1 MNQTTPPGGPPE
13 KTSGQRWRR
22 RALWAAGAVALVGVA
37 GFLVAPPL
45 VKSLAERQL
54 SELLH
59 RPVSIE
65 GLSINPYALSAEVRG
80 LRVLEREGGA
90 TALGFTSL
98 YANVSLES
106 VFRGGAVVEE
116 VRLVEPLVSV
126 VRLEGRRYNW
136 SDVIDEMLAKP
147 DDGSKS
153 HFAVHNIRI
162 EQGRIEF
169 DDRPAGQKHV
179 VADLALGVPFV
190 SNLPSQVETF
200 VEPLLAM
207 KINGAP
213 FEIRGKARPFA
224 ADRESVVDLKF
235 DGFDL
240 TRFLAYVPVE
250 KTFRL
255 PGARLSS
262 DLQASFTQPPE
273 GAPALTLKGG
283 VGLDGV
289 EIQHA
294 DGAPAIKLPSLKVA
308 INRLAPLAREVDI
321 ASVTLDKPEVTVGR
335 DREGRISLLS
345 LIPRPAPQPA
355 APSSGKADDTG
366 APQAGAQA
374 EAKAPA
380 LALQLGEFKIAGGR
394 IDFTDQLAAG
404 AFHKTLQDLDVS
416 LRKLALPATAP
427 AELDVAFATDAG
439 EKLVHKGSLG
449 LAPLK
454 AAGQLELTGLAL
466 PAHKLY
472 FAAAM
477 KEAELLSGR
486 VDGRVAYDFVQEA
499 AGPKVRLKAESLALK
514 DLGLRLK
521 GEKTD
526 LVRLGLLELRDTDV
540 DTAARKLTVGQV
552 NGKATRV
559 VLIRAADGVFNA
571 QRLAGD
577 GKPAAKPRGKAE
589 TSRGPAVKHAARP
602 ADAAPP
608 WHVEVKRVALDDW
621 GLRVEDRTL
630 APAIV
635 FNAEPLTLRVEGL
648 STAKGSKARVDLQA
662 GINKRGQFGIRG
674 ALGVAPLAGNLD
686 VDLKAVD
693 ITMLQ
698 PYVTEQVKIAITRG
712 KLTSR
717 GKLAFEL
724 PPAGGPRASF
734 KGNLT
739 LGDFASVDKLNAT
752 DFLKWKSLYFGG
764 VDLRLAPLAV
774 SIDDIAL
781 TDFYTR
787 LILDAQGGLN
797 IREITAQRANE
808 AKAAA
813 DAVKAGGAVPAK
825 PSDKAGAQAVA
836 KAEPP
841 PPIHIKRITLQGG
854 NIAYSDR
861 FIKPNYDAN
870 LTGMGGRLTGLS
882 SDPDTIAELDL
893 RGRVDNAAPVEVVG
907 RLNPFRQDRAL
918 DIRAS
923 VKDFELSSVSTY
935 AAKYV
940 GYGIEKGKL
949 SAQLG
954 YKIEDRKLSAT
965 NQVFLDQLTFGD
977 KVDSPSA
984 LKLPVLLAVSLLKNS
999 RGEIDLDLPVGGSL
1013 DDPQFSVG
1021 GIVVKVIVNLIGKAL
1036 TSPFALL
1043 GSIFGGNAEELAW
1056 LDFEPGFARL
1066 GPGSEDKLRSIARV
1080 MADKPGLKLEIAG
1093 RVDPATDREGLGRA
1107 MLLGKVE
1114 ALKVKDM
1121 AKKGESLADDGRVTV
1136 SPAEYPALLTR
1147 VYKDEKFPKPRNVIG
1162 LAKELPVSEMEKLI
1176 LANTKVGDED
1186 VRLLGAQ
1193 RAQAVKSWLL
1203 DKGQVPAERVFLLST
1218 HEGDDGKQ
1226 PKARVSRVDFSLR

>member
-1 MNQTTPPGGPPE
+1 MKQTTQPGASPDKAIG
-13 KTSGQRWRR
+13 SRWRR
-22 RALWAAGAVALVGVA
+22 RALWGAGVVALVGVA

-45 VKSLAERQL
+45 VKSVAESQL
-54 SELLH
+54 TELLH

-65 GLSINPYALSAEVRG
+65 GVSINPYALSAEVRG

-90 TALGFTSL
+90 TALSFASL
-98 YANVSLES
+98 YANVELES
-106 VFRGGAVVEE
+106 VFRGGAVVQE
-116 VRLVEPLVSV
+116 VKLVEPMLSV
-126 VRLEGRRYNW
+126 ARLEGQRYNW

-153 HFAVHNIRI
+153 SFAVHNIRI
-162 EQGRIEF
+162 EKGRIEF
-169 DDRPAGQKHV
+169 DDRPAGLKHV
-179 VADLALGVPFV
+179 VADLELGVPFV

-207 KINGAP
+207 KVNDTP
-213 FEIRGKARPFA
+213 FEIRGKAKPFA

-235 DGFDL
+235 EGFDL
-240 TRFLAYVPVE
+240 TRYLAYLPVE

-255 PGARLSS
+255 PSARLSS
-262 DLQASFTQPPE
+262 SLEASFEQPPG
-273 GAPALTLKGG
+273 GAPALNIKGG
-283 VGLDGV
+283 VSLEAV
-289 EIQHA
+289 EVQHA

-308 INRLAPLAREVDI
+308 IDRLAPLTKEVAI
-321 ASVTLDKPEVTVGR
+321 ASVTLDKPEVTVSRERDGR
-335 DREGRISLLS
+335 LSLLS
-345 LIPRPAPQPA
+345 LIPKPAAAPAPAVGKPDEKPA
-355 APSSGKADDTG
+355 AP
-366 APQAGAQA
+366 
-374 EAKAPA
+374 A
-380 LALQLGEFKIAGGR
+380 LTLGEFKIDGGR
-394 IDFTDQLAAG
+394 IDFTDHLAAG
-404 AFHKTLQDLDVS
+404 PFHKIIQDFKVS
-416 LRKLALPATAP
+416 LRKLALPAAAP
-427 AELDVAFATDAG
+427 AELDFGFSTDAG
-439 EKLVHKGSLG
+439 EQLTHQGTLG

-454 AAGQLELTGLAL
+454 AAGLLELSGLDL

-472 FAAAM
+472 LAATM
-477 KEAELLSGR
+477 KEAELLSGK
-486 VDGRVAYDFVQEA
+486 VDGRVAYDFAQEA
-499 AGPKVRLKAESLALK
+499 TGPAVKLKAERLALK

-526 LVRLGLLELRDTDV
+526 LVRLGLLELRDTAV
-540 DTAARKLTVGQV
+540 DTTARKLAIGEV

-559 VLIRAADGVFNA
+559 VLIRAADGLFNA
-571 QRLAGD
+571 QRLAGAPEGKPAASRPA
-577 GKPAAKPRGKAE
+577 GKPAAKP
-589 TSRGPAVKHAARP
+589 
-602 ADAAPP
+602 ADSGPP
-608 WHVEVKRVALDDW
+608 WLVEVRHVALDDW

-635 FNAEPLTLRVEGL
+635 FNAEPLMLRVDGL
-648 STAKGSKARVDLQA
+648 STAKGSKAKLDLHA
-662 GINKRGQFGIRG
+662 GINKRGQFGVKG
-674 ALGVAPLAGNLD
+674 TLGLAPLAGNLD
-686 VDLKAVD
+686 LDLKAVD

-698 PYVTEQVKIAITRG
+698 PYVTEKVKIAITRG

-724 PPAGGPRASF
+724 PASGGPKGAF
-734 KGNLT
+734 KGSVT

-764 VDLRLAPLAV
+764 VDVRLAPLAV

-813 DAVKAGGAVPAK
+813 DAAKANGTVPAK
-825 PSDKAGAQAVA
+825 EPEKPAGKADGQAVA

-841 PPIHIKRITLQGG
+841 PPVRIKRITLQGG

-882 SDPDTIAELDL
+882 SDPNTIAELDL
-893 RGRVDNAAPVEVVG
+893 RGKVDNSAPLEIVG
-907 RLNPFRQDRAL
+907 KLNPFRQDRAL

-940 GYGIEKGKL
+940 GYGIDKGKL

-1021 GIVVKVIVNLIGKAL
+1021 GIVVKVIVNLITKAI

-1066 GPGSEDKLRSIARV
+1066 GPGADDKLKSIAKV

-1093 RVDPATDREGLGRA
+1093 RVDPATDREGLLRA
-1107 MLLGKVE
+1107 TLLGKVE

-1121 AKKGESLADDGRVTV
+1121 AKRGESLGDDGRVTV

-1162 LAKELPVSEMEKLI
+1162 LAKDLPVAEMEKLI

-1186 VRLLGAQ
+1186 VRLLGQQ
-1193 RAQAVKSWLL
+1193 RAQAVKNWLL
-1203 DKGQVPAERVFLLST
+1203 EKGQVPAERVFVLST

-1226 PKARVSRVDFSLR
+1226 PKARISRVDFSLR

>member
-1 MNQTTPPGGPPE
+1 MKQTTQPGGRPGKP
-13 KTSGQRWRR
+13 TGGRWLR
-22 RALWAAGAVALVGVA
+22 RALWGAGLVALVGVA
-37 GFLVAPPL
+37 GFFVAPPL
-45 VKSLAERQL
+45 VKSLTERQL
-54 SELLH
+54 TELLH

-90 TALGFTSL
+90 TALSFASL
-98 YANVSLES
+98 YANVELES
-106 VFRGGAVVEE
+106 VFRGGAVVQE
-116 VRLVEPLVSV
+116 VKLVEPMVSV
-126 VRLEGRRYNW
+126 QRLEGQRYNW

-147 DDGSKS
+147 DDGAKS
-153 HFAVHNIRI
+153 SFAVHNIRI
-162 EQGRIEF
+162 EKGRIDF
-169 DDRPAGQKHV
+169 DDRPAGLKHV
-179 VADLALGVPFV
+179 VADLELGVPFV

-207 KINGAP
+207 KVNDTP
-213 FEIRGKARPFA
+213 FEIRGKAKPFA

-240 TRFLAYVPVE
+240 TRYLAYLPVE

-255 PGARLSS
+255 PSARLSS
-262 DLQASFTQPPE
+262 SLEASFEQPP
-273 GAPALTLKGG
+273 GGTPALNIKGG
-283 VGLDGV
+283 VSLEAV
-289 EIQHA
+289 EVQHA

-308 INRLAPLAREVDI
+308 IDRLAPLSKELAI
-321 ASVTLDKPEVTVGR
+321 ASVTLDKPEVTVSR
-335 DREGRISLLS
+335 DREGRLSLLS
-345 LIPRPAPQPA
+345 LIPKPAAAPAPEAPAAGQPA
-355 APSSGKADDTG
+355 EKAAP
-366 APQAGAQA
+366 
-374 EAKAPA
+374 
-380 LALQLGEFKIAGGR
+380 LAVKLGEFKINGGR
-394 IDFTDQLAAG
+394 IDVTDHLAAG
-404 AFHKTLQDLDVS
+404 PFHKTIQDLDVS
-416 LRKLALPATAP
+416 LRKLELPAAAP
-427 AELDVAFATDAG
+427 AELDFGFSTDAG
-439 EKLVHKGSLG
+439 EKLAHQGSLG

-454 AAGQLELTGLAL
+454 AAGQLELSGLDL

-472 FAAAM
+472 LAAAM
-477 KEAELLSGR
+477 KDAELLSGK
-486 VDGRVAYDFVQEA
+486 VDGRLVYDFVQDA
-499 AGPKVRLKAESLALK
+499 AGPQLKLKAERLALK
-514 DLGLRLK
+514 DLGLRVK

-526 LVRLGLLELRDTDV
+526 LVRVGLLELRDTAA
-540 DTAARKLTVGQV
+540 DTKARRLAIGEVSGR
-552 NGKATRV
+552 ATRV
-559 VLIRAADGVFNA
+559 VLIRAADGLFNA
-571 QRLAGD
+571 QRLAGAAA
-577 GKPAAKPRGKAE
+577 GKPATKPAGK
-589 TSRGPAVKHAARP
+589 T
-602 ADAAPP
+602 ADSGPP
-608 WHVEVKRVALDDW
+608 WQVDVKRVALDDW

-630 APAIV
+630 SPAIV
-635 FNAEPLTLRVEGL
+635 FNAEPLTLRVDGL
-648 STAKGSKARVDLQA
+648 STAKGSKARVDLRA
-662 GINKRGQFGIRG
+662 GINRRGQFGVKG
-674 ALGVAPLAGNLD
+674 TLGLAPLAGNLD

-698 PYVTEQVKIAITRG
+698 PYVTEKVKIAITRG

-717 GKLAFEL
+717 GRLAFEL
-724 PPAGGPRASF
+724 PAAGGPKGAF

-764 VDLRLAPLAV
+764 VDVRLAPLAV
-774 SIDDIAL
+774 SVDDIAL

-813 DAVKAGGAVPAK
+813 DAAKANGTAPDALAQKAVTDGKAAATVKAP
-825 PSDKAGAQAVA
+825 
-836 KAEPP
+836 AEPP
-841 PPIHIKRITLQGG
+841 APVRIKRITLQGG

-870 LTGMGGRLTGLS
+870 LTGVGGRLTGLS
-882 SDPDTIAELDL
+882 SDPNTIAELDL
-893 RGRVDNAAPVEVVG
+893 RGKVDNSAPLEIVG
-907 RLNPFRQDRAL
+907 KLNPFRQDRAL

-940 GYGIEKGKL
+940 GYGIDKGKL

-954 YKIEDRKLSAT
+954 YKIEDRKLTAT

-1021 GIVVKVIVNLIGKAL
+1021 GIVVKVIVNLITKAI

-1066 GPGSEDKLRSIARV
+1066 GPAADDKLKSIAKV

-1136 SPAEYPALLTR
+1136 SPGEYPALLTR
-1147 VYKDEKFPKPRNVIG
+1147 VYKDEKFLKPRNMIG
-1162 LAKELPVSEMEKLI
+1162 LAKDLPVAEMEKLI
-1176 LANTKVGDED
+1176 LANTRAGDED
-1186 VRLLGAQ
+1186 VRLLGQQ
-1193 RAQAVKSWLL
+1193 RAQAVKGWLL
-1203 DKGQVPAERVFLLST
+1203 EKGQVPAERVFVLSS

>member
-1 MNQTTPPGGPPE
+1 MTQTTQPGTRPG
-13 KTSGQRWRR
+13 KATGSRWLR
-22 RALWAAGAVALVGVA
+22 RALWGAGLVALVGA
-37 GFLVAPPL
+37 MGFFVAPPL
-45 VKSLAERQL
+45 VKSVAESKL

-90 TALGFTSL
+90 TALSFASL
-98 YANVSLES
+98 YANVELES
-106 VFRGGAVVEE
+106 IFRGGAVVQE
-116 VRLVEPLVSV
+116 VKLVEPMLNVA
-126 VRLEGRRYNW
+126 RLEGQRYNW

-153 HFAVHNIRI
+153 SFAVHNIRI
-162 EQGRIEF
+162 EKGRIEF
-169 DDRPAGQKHV
+169 DDRPAGLRHV
-179 VADLALGVPFV
+179 VADLELGVPFV

-207 KINGAP
+207 KVNDTP
-213 FEIRGKARPFA
+213 FEIRGKAKPFA

-235 DGFDL
+235 EGFDL
-240 TRFLAYVPVE
+240 TRYLAYLPVE

-255 PGARLSS
+255 PSARLSS
-262 DLQASFTQPPE
+262 SLEARFEQPPG
-273 GAPALTLKGG
+273 GAPALNIKGG
-283 VGLDGV
+283 VSLEAV
-289 EIQHA
+289 EVQHA
-294 DGAPAIKLPSLKVA
+294 DGAPAIKVPSLKVM
-308 INRLAPLAREVDI
+308 IDRLAPLSKELAI
-321 ASVTLDKPEVTVGR
+321 ASVTLDKPEVTVSRERDGR
-335 DREGRISLLS
+335 LSLLS
-345 LIPRPAPQPA
+345 LIPKPAAAPAPAPA
-355 APSSGKADDTG
+355 TGKPEEKPA
-366 APQAGAQA
+366 
-374 EAKAPA
+374 A
-380 LALQLGEFKIAGGR
+380 LALALGEFRVDGGR
-394 IDFTDQLAAG
+394 IDLTDHLAAG
-404 AFHKTLQDLDVS
+404 PFHKIIQDFNVS
-416 LRKLALPATAP
+416 LRKLALPAAAP
-427 AELDVAFATDAG
+427 AELDFGFSTDAG
-439 EKLVHKGSLG
+439 EKLAHQGSLG

-454 AAGQLELTGLAL
+454 AAGQLELTGLHL

-472 FAAAM
+472 LAAVM
-477 KEAELLSGR
+477 KEAELLSGK
-486 VDGRVAYDFVQEA
+486 VDGRVAYEFAQEA
-499 AGPKVRLKAESLALK
+499 AGPAVKLKAERLALK

-526 LVRLGLLELRDTDV
+526 LVRLGLLELRDTAV
-540 DTAARKLTVGQV
+540 DTAARKLAIGEV

-559 VLIRAADGVFNA
+559 ALIRAADGLFNA
-571 QRLAGD
+571 QRLAGAPEGKPA
-577 GKPAAKPRGKAE
+577 GKPAAKP
-589 TSRGPAVKHAARP
+589 
-602 ADAAPP
+602 ADSGPP
-608 WHVEVKRVALDDW
+608 WLVEVKHVALDDW

-635 FNAEPLTLRVEGL
+635 FNAEPLTLRVDGL
-648 STAKGSKARVDLQA
+648 STAKGGKAKLDLQA
-662 GINKRGQFGIRG
+662 GINKRGQFGVKG
-674 ALGVAPLAGNLD
+674 TLGLAPLAGNLD
-686 VDLKAVD
+686 LDLKAVD

-698 PYVTEQVKIAITRG
+698 PYVTEKVKIAITRG

-717 GKLAFEL
+717 GRLAFEL
-724 PPAGGPRASF
+724 PASGGPKGAF
-734 KGNLT
+734 KGSVT

-764 VDLRLAPLAV
+764 VDVRLAPLAV

-813 DAVKAGGAVPAK
+813 DAAKANGTAPAK
-825 PSDKAGAQAVA
+825 APEKSAEKAAGQAVA

-841 PPIHIKRITLQGG
+841 PPVRIKRITLQGG

-893 RGRVDNAAPVEVVG
+893 RGKVDNSAPLEIVG
-907 RLNPFRQDRAL
+907 KLNPFRQDRAL

-1021 GIVVKVIVNLIGKAL
+1021 GIVVKVIVNLITKAI

-1066 GPGSEDKLRSIARV
+1066 GPGADDKLKSIARV
-1080 MADKPGLKLEIAG
+1080 MADKPGLTLEIAG
-1093 RVDPATDREGLGRA
+1093 RVDPATDREGLLRA
-1107 MLLGKVE
+1107 TLLGKVE

-1121 AKKGESLADDGRVTV
+1121 ARKGESLGDDGRVTV

-1162 LAKELPVSEMEKLI
+1162 LARELPVPEMEKLI
-1176 LANTKVGDED
+1176 LANTRVGDED
-1186 VRLLGAQ
+1186 VRLLGQ
-1193 RAQAVKSWLL
+1193 LRAQAVKSWLIE
-1203 DKGQVPAERVFLLST
+1203 KGQVPAERVFVLST
-1218 HEGDDGKQ
+1218 QEGDDGKQ
-1226 PKARVSRVDFSLR
+1226 PKARISRVDFSLR

>member
-345 LIPRPAPQPA
+345 LVPRPAPQPA

-999 RGEIDLDLPVGGSL
+999 RGEIDLNLPVSGTL
-1013 DDPQFSVG
+1013 DDPQFSVFG
-1021 GIVVKVIVNLIGKAL
+1021 LVMKMLFNLIGKAI

-1043 GSIFGGNAEELAW
+1043 GSALGGGEELSQ
-1056 LDFEPGFARL
+1056 LDLAAGTATLGEAEQGRL
-1066 GPGSEDKLRSIARV
+1066 KTLAQALVDRPTLRLDIV
-1080 MADKPGLKLEIAG
+1080 G
-1093 RVDPATDREGLGRA
+1093 RADPASDLDGLRQAALTNAVRAQKLKAMIAKGQAAPSIEEVEVGEAEYAELLRKAYRAADFKKERNLVGMVKDIPVPEMEALMRANAKVGDDDLLALARARAQVVRDWLAGEGGVPGERVFVLEP
-1107 MLLGKVE
+1107 KVE
-1114 ALKVKDM
+1114 AL
-1121 AKKGESLADDGRVTV
+1121 GEGGEV
-1136 SPAEYPALLTR
+1136 
-1147 VYKDEKFPKPRNVIG
+1147 
-1162 LAKELPVSEMEKLI
+1162 
-1176 LANTKVGDED
+1176 
-1186 VRLLGAQ
+1186 Q
-1193 RAQAVKSWLL
+1193 
-1203 DKGQVPAERVFLLST
+1203 
-1218 HEGDDGKQ
+1218 
-1226 PKARVSRVDFSLR
+1226 FSLR

>member
-1 MNQTTPPGGPPE
+1 MKQTTQPGASPGKP
-13 KTSGQRWRR
+13 TGSRWLRR
-22 RALWAAGAVALVGVA
+22 TLWGVGAVALVGVA

-45 VKSLAERQL
+45 VKSVAETKL

-90 TALGFTSL
+90 TALSFASL
-98 YANVSLES
+98 YANVELES
-106 VFRGGAVVEE
+106 LFRGGAVVQE
-116 VRLVEPLVSV
+116 VKLVEPMVSV
-126 VRLEGRRYNW
+126 QRLEGQRYNW

-147 DDGSKS
+147 DDGAKS

-162 EQGRIEF
+162 EKGRIEF
-169 DDRPAGQKHV
+169 DDRPAGLKHV
-179 VADLALGVPFV
+179 VADLELGVPFV

-207 KINGAP
+207 KVNDTP
-213 FEIRGKARPFA
+213 FEIRGKAKPFA

-235 DGFDL
+235 EGFDL
-240 TRFLAYVPVE
+240 TRYLAYLPVE

-255 PGARLSS
+255 PSARLSS
-262 DLQASFTQPPE
+262 SLEASFEQPP
-273 GAPALTLKGG
+273 GGTPALNIKGG
-283 VGLDGV
+283 VSLEAV
-289 EIQHA
+289 EVQHA

-308 INRLAPLAREVDI
+308 IDRLAPLSKEVAI
-321 ASVTLDKPEVTVGR
+321 ASVTLDKPEVTVSR

-345 LIPRPAPQPA
+345 LIPKPAAAPAPEAPAPAAGQPA
-355 APSSGKADDTG
+355 EKAAP
-366 APQAGAQA
+366 
-374 EAKAPA
+374 
-380 LALQLGEFKIAGGR
+380 LAVKLGEFKISGGR
-394 IDFTDQLAAG
+394 IDVTDHLAAG
-404 AFHKTLQDLDVS
+404 PFHKTIQDFDVS
-416 LRKLALPATAP
+416 LRKLELPAAAP
-427 AELDVAFATDAG
+427 AELDFGFSTDAG
-439 EKLVHKGSLG
+439 EKLAHQGSLG

-454 AAGQLELTGLAL
+454 AAGQLELSGLDL

-472 FAAAM
+472 LAAAM
-477 KEAELLSGR
+477 KEAELLSGK
-486 VDGRVAYDFVQEA
+486 VDGRLAYDFAQDA
-499 AGPKVRLKAESLALK
+499 AGPAVKLKAERLALK

-521 GEKTD
+521 GEKTE
-526 LVRLGLLELRDTDV
+526 LVRVGLLELRDTAV
-540 DTAARKLTVGQV
+540 DTAARKLAIGEV

-559 VLIRAADGVFNA
+559 VLIRAADGLFNA
-571 QRLAGD
+571 QRLAGAAE
-577 GKPAAKPRGKAE
+577 GKPASKPASK
-589 TSRGPAVKHAARP
+589 TAARP
-602 ADAAPP
+602 EASGPP
-608 WHVEVKRVALDDW
+608 WLVEVKHVALDDW

-635 FNAEPLTLRVEGL
+635 FNAEPLTLRVDGL
-648 STAKGSKARVDLQA
+648 STAKGSKAKLDLQA
-662 GINKRGQFGIRG
+662 GINKRGQFGVKG
-674 ALGVAPLAGNLD
+674 TLGLAPLAGNLD
-686 VDLKAVD
+686 LDLKAVD

-698 PYVTEQVKIAITRG
+698 PYVTEKVKIAITRG

-717 GKLAFEL
+717 GRLAFEL
-724 PPAGGPRASF
+724 PAGAGPRGSF
-734 KGNLT
+734 KGNVT

-752 DFLKWKSLYFGG
+752 DLLKWKSLYFGG
-764 VDLRLAPLAV
+764 VDVRLAPLAV

-797 IREITAQRANE
+797 LREITAQRANE

-813 DAVKAGGAVPAK
+813 DAAKANGTAPDALAQKATTDGKAAATVKAP
-825 PSDKAGAQAVA
+825 
-836 KAEPP
+836 AEPP
-841 PPIHIKRITLQGG
+841 PPVRIKRITLQGG

-882 SDPDTIAELDL
+882 SDPNTIAELDL
-893 RGRVDNAAPVEVVG
+893 RGKVDNSAPLEIVG

-940 GYGIEKGKL
+940 GYGIDKGKL

-1021 GIVVKVIVNLIGKAL
+1021 GIVVKVIVNLITKAI

-1066 GPGSEDKLRSIARV
+1066 GPAADDKLKSIAKV

-1093 RVDPATDREGLGRA
+1093 RVDPATDRDGLLRA
-1107 MLLGKVE
+1107 TLLGKVE

-1136 SPAEYPALLTR
+1136 SPGEYPALLTR
-1147 VYKDEKFPKPRNVIG
+1147 VYKDEKFPKPRNMVG
-1162 LAKELPVSEMEKLI
+1162 LTKDLPVAEMEKLI
-1176 LANTKVGDED
+1176 LANTKVSDED
-1186 VRLLGAQ
+1186 VRLLGQQ
-1193 RAQAVKSWLL
+1193 RAQAVKAWLL
-1203 DKGQVPAERVFLLST
+1203 DKGQVPAERVFVLST

-1226 PKARVSRVDFSLR
+1226 PKAKVSRVDFSLR

>member
-106 VFRGGAVVEE
+106 VFRGGAVVQE
-116 VRLVEPLVSV
+116 VKLVEPMVSV
-126 VRLEGRRYNW
+126 QRLEGQRYNW

-207 KINGAP
+207 KVNDTP
-213 FEIRGKARPFA
+213 FEIRGKAKPFA

-235 DGFDL
+235 EGFDL
-240 TRFLAYVPVE
+240 TRYLAYLPVE

-255 PGARLSS
+255 PSARLSS
-262 DLQASFTQPPE
+262 SLEASFEQPP
-273 GAPALTLKGG
+273 GGTPALNIKGG
-283 VGLDGV
+283 VSLEAV
-289 EIQHA
+289 EVQHA

-308 INRLAPLAREVDI
+308 IDRLAPLSKEVAI
-321 ASVTLDKPEVTVGR
+321 ASVTLDKPEVTVSR

-345 LIPRPAPQPA
+345 LIPKPAAAPVPEAPAPAAGQPA
-355 APSSGKADDTG
+355 EKAAP
-366 APQAGAQA
+366 
-374 EAKAPA
+374 
-380 LALQLGEFKIAGGR
+380 LAVKLGEFKISGGR
-394 IDFTDQLAAG
+394 IDVTDHLAAG
-404 AFHKTLQDLDVS
+404 PFHKTIQDFDVS
-416 LRKLALPATAP
+416 LRKLELPAAAP
-427 AELDVAFATDAG
+427 AELDFGFSTDAG
-439 EKLVHKGSLG
+439 EKLAHQGRLG

-454 AAGQLELTGLAL
+454 AAGQLELSGLDL

-472 FAAAM
+472 LAAAM
-477 KEAELLSGR
+477 KEAELLSGK
-486 VDGRVAYDFVQEA
+486 VDGRLAYDVVQDT
-499 AGPKVRLKAESLALK
+499 AGPQVKLKAERLALK
-514 DLGLRLK
+514 DLGLRLR
-521 GEKTD
+521 GEKTE
-526 LVRLGLLELRDTDV
+526 LVRVGLLELRDTAV
-540 DTAARKLTVGQV
+540 DTAARKLAIGEVS
-552 NGKATRV
+552 GKATRV
-559 VLIRAADGVFNA
+559 VLIRAADGLFNA
-571 QRLAGD
+571 QRLAGVAA
-577 GKPAAKPRGKAE
+577 GKPAGKA
-589 TSRGPAVKHAARP
+589 AAK
-602 ADAAPP
+602 ATDSGPP
-608 WHVEVKRVALDDW
+608 WQVDVKRVALDDW

-698 PYVTEQVKIAITRG
+698 PYVTEKVKIAITRG

-813 DAVKAGGAVPAK
+813 DAAKAGGAVPAK